1 MLRLSRSHDQN
12 RRRAGETA
20 GKAAMP
26 AVQRDVLKQKKRSGG
41 PWWGWECR
49 GVGRGVT
56 ADGHRKHGG
65 ASRAKKS
72 CVGRKA
78 SLLQPV

>member
-20 GKAAMP
+20 GKAATL
-26 AVQRDVLKQKKRSGG
+26 AVQRDVLKKGSGSGG
-41 PWWGWECR
+41 
-49 GVGRGVT
+49 GRGRRGGT

-65 ASRAKKS
+65 AGAAQGVEKKNKRY
-72 CVGRKA
+72 VGRKA
-78 SLLQPV
+78 SLFLPV